1 MVSIILKGR
10 RVVAVERR
18 HPWVFSGAIARM
30 TAEPEEGDRV
40 VVCDPDGQPL
50 AYGHFQDG
58 SIRVRLF
65 HFGAEAPGPSFWA
78 DRLSEARDVRRQL
91 GLGTADTNAYR
102 LVHAEGDGLPGL
114 IIDMYDRTA
123 VVQCH
128 SWGMY
133 REREAIAQALQKVYE
148 GKLDA
153 IYCKSVA
160 TLPQRFQAQAEDTYL
175 YGQGLSR
182 LVKENGHS
190 FLVDWEGGQKTGF
203 FLDQREN
210 RALLGQYAAGKTV
223 LNTFCYTGGFS
234 IYALAAG
241 ARRVDSVDVSEAA

>member
-1 MVSIILKGR
+1 MVKLNGARIKCADGYHRGDMIPYFCAMVSIILKGR

-102 LVHAEGDGLPGL
+102 LVHAEGTVTLDG
-114 IIDMYDRTA
+114 
-123 VVQCH
+123 
-128 SWGMY
+128 
-133 REREAIAQALQKVYE
+133 IA
-148 GKLDA
+148 LDA
-153 IYCKSVA
+153 VFRYGLGA
-160 TLPQRFQAQAEDTYL
+160 PQRFDHLRVETPVIGERQVGRTLGEQQLHALRAQAEI
-175 YGQGLSR
+175 GP
-182 LVKENGHS
+182 
-190 FLVDWEGGQKTGF
+190 
-203 FLDQREN
+203 
-210 RALLGQYAAGKTV
+210 
-223 LNTFCYTGGFS
+223 
-234 IYALAAG
+234 
-241 ARRVDSVDVSEAA
+241 RRVDRRLAPAVEQRMVHRGI